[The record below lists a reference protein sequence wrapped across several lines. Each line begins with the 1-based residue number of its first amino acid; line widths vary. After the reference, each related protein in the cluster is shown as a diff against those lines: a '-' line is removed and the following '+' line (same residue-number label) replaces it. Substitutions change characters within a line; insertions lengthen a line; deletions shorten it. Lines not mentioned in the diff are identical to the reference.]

1 MSDSERVLILELD
14 TQAKVALTLR
24 RAAPGIVREI
34 VDEIRRQL
42 PEYAPQT
49 YAQGLELT
57 TAVAFDQFVGLI
69 EGPGLPPER
78 ALELFRKAG
87 AAEAAAG
94 HGPLGWQAA
103 MNIGARIAV
112 RHFTEA
118 VGTFGIEISAAAYG
132 LVISETFGHLHRLA
146 DAMSQGHAEAAGEE
160 IVDLS
165 ARRRSLLL
173 DRLIGEPAPT
183 LDEVRD
189 LAHESGWTV
198 PRYAAAVALK
208 RGDQWSPAAPA
219 DVLSGR
225 HLSAPCLIV
234 PDPEGPGRRRALE
247 AHLKDEVAAIGP
259 TVPVERVGRSLMWA
273 RRALAL
279 AVKGHIPRESGLVV
293 TTDHLPALA
302 VYQSKEL
309 IAHIAADRLRPLN
322 KLRQNQRRRFAET
335 LQAVLECG
343 FHAPMAATRLKVHP
357 QTIRLRVRKLD
368 EVFGDQIHD
377 PELHM
382 EFLIALRL
390 WLAADR
396 AGIEITDRAMSES
409 VLRSWPSAC

>member
-1 MSDSERVLILELD
+1 MSGSERVLILELD

-24 RAAPGIVREI
+24 RAAPEIVREI
-34 VDEIRRQL
+34 VEEIRRQL
-42 PEYAPQT
+42 PEYAPPA

-57 TAVAFDQFVGLI
+57 VAVAFDQFADLI
-69 EGPGLPPER
+69 ERPGGPSARVLDF
-78 ALELFRKAG
+78 FRKAG

-94 HGPLGWQAA
+94 HGPRGWQTA
-103 MNIGARIAV
+103 MNIGARISV

-118 VGTFGIEISAAAYG
+118 VGTFGIDISAAVYSQ
-132 LVISETFGHLHRLA
+132 VISETFGYLHRLA
-146 DAMSQGHAEAAGEE
+146 DAMSQGHADAGEG
-160 IVDLS
+160 VADLR
-165 ARRRSLLL
+165 ARRRAVLL
-173 DRLIGEPAPT
+173 DRLVGEPQPT
-183 LDEVRD
+183 LEEVRD
-189 LAHESGWTV
+189 LAREVGWPV

-208 RGDQWSPAAPA
+208 PGDHWSPAPP
-219 DVLSGR
+219 DVLTGR
-225 HLSAPCLIV
+225 DCLIV

-247 AHLKDEVAAIGP
+247 AHLRGEVAAIGP
-259 TVPVERVGRSLMWA
+259 TVPVERAGQSLRWA
-273 RRALAL
+273 RRALVL
-279 AVKGHIPRESGLVV
+279 ATKGLLPQNDGLIV

-302 VYQSKEL
+302 VVQNKEL
-309 IAHIAADRLRPLN
+309 VAYVAARRLRPLG

-343 FHAPMAATRLKVHP
+343 FHAPIAAERLKVHP
-357 QTIRLRVRKLD
+357 QTIRLRIRKLD

-382 EFLIALRL
+382 EFLMALRI

-396 AGIEITDRAMSES
+396 AGIEITDPELSGS